1 MTNEGDSSPEQD
13 DYEKGVVALMEALG
27 LPAGFYRSIYEERD
41 WSFVIQLHALIET
54 ALMHAIEKK
63 AGEELASIFARM
75 PMNGPT
81 GKVAVATK
89 LGLLDYSDATAFLNV
104 LSQMRNV
111 CAHGIRNAVNF
122 TIDGW
127 LESHEHRD
135 RIVTDLCGGRGAAS
149 EIITLGG
156 KAVQRGAFARQ
167 NPKIVLYWLGGMLVG
182 QLYEVARLAAMEQEK
197 AETLERL
204 WQLQRQQDA
213 LMKPIGLFQLLGQM
227 AEPTDGAD
235 NLGEGRVPARPAKSL
250 GEGHESADQ

>member
-1 MTNEGDSSPEQD
+1 MTNEADSGPEQD
-13 DYEKGVVALMEALG
+13 DYGQSIAALMEALG

-41 WSFVIQLHALIET
+41 WAFVIQLHALIET

-63 AGEELASIFARM
+63 AGAELTSIFARM

-104 LSQMRNV
+104 LSQVRNA

-127 LESHEHRD
+127 LERHEQRD
-135 RIVTDLCGGRGAAS
+135 RIITDLCGGRDAAL

-156 KAVQRGAFARQ
+156 KAVQRGEFARQ

-182 QLYEVARLAAMEQEK
+182 ELYEVAQLAAMEQERVE
-197 AETLERL
+197 ALERL
-204 WQLQRQQDA
+204 WQLQRQQVA
-213 LMKPIGLFQLLGQM
+213 LTKPIGLFQLLGQM
-227 AEPTDGAD
+227 AEPTDASD
-235 NLGEGRVPARPAKSL
+235 KSREARAPAQPAKRR
-250 GEGHESADQ
+250 GEDDESADQ